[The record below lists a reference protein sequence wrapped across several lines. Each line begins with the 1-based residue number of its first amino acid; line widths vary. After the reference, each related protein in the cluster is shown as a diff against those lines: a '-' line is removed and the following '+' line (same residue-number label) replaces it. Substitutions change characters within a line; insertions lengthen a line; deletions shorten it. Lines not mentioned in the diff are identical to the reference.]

1 MTNDPISILGAH
13 PSGALP
19 RRPDVRDY
27 PFSPLEIAE
36 ATAPFNWQTGYD
48 VEADLVAKLTVKDQ
62 GQSGSCGGQA
72 FAAYGQALRI
82 AYAKDAAE
90 RSAKFLYSQV
100 YVPVPGGGSSDREL
114 ARIAQG
120 QGFGLEKDVSSYM
133 GGNPP
138 VTPTE
143 AFMERA
149 QDITGLARIDAA
161 KDKISFA
168 YAFPTINLD
177 SVAQACAA
185 SKGIVLGLRG
195 SNNGTWLDV
204 SPKPPS
210 YAPAGLTNSPWSHYV
225 YGGKPKIYNGKKGI
239 WILNSWGVDV
249 GIGGWQFLDE
259 DYFASGAVWGAI
271 VLIYN
276 PSPSARPTHSFMRNI
291 PMGEQSAE
299 VLALQQ
305 VLAYDGEFNLAPTGY
320 FGSITA
326 QAVLKY
332 QIKNVVADATTLAEL
347 GGHNVGPATR
357 KVLNAQYGS

>member
-1 MTNDPISILGAH
+1 MTDPFHILGAD
-13 PSGALP
+13 PSGAHVRTPDP
-19 RRPDVRDY
+19 RDF
-27 PFSPLEIAE
+27 PFSPLEVAQ
-36 ATAPFNWQTGYD
+36 ASAPFSWATGYD
-48 VEADLVAKLTVKDQ
+48 VEVDLGMKLTVKDQ

-72 FAAYGQALRI
+72 FATYGQALRI

-195 SNNGTWLDV
+195 SNNRTWTDV
-204 SPKPPS
+204 SPRPPS
-210 YAPAGLTNSPWSHYV
+210 YAPVVASNGIWNHYV

-239 WILNSWGVDV
+239 WILNSWGKDV
-249 GIGGWQFLDE
+249 GQGGWQFIDE
-259 DYFASGAVWGAI
+259 DYFASGAIWGAI

-276 PSPSARPTHSFMRNI
+276 STPSARPTHSFMRNI
-291 PMGEQSAE
+291 AMGEQSAE

-320 FGSITA
+320 FGSVTA

-357 KVLNAQYGS
+357 AKLNAQYGS